1 MAGEDKKQNTPVLI
15 TQARNTAADVAQQNA
30 EGLAGSGLEGA
41 KEEAEGF
48 LDKARGVF
56 ADLTKTDSGNIF
68 DSVDATAKEL
78 TDKIKENELGGK
90 LLKSG
95 DRILDLVDPEG
106 IVKGTVGELDQ
117 LTDNLSEYTDLAAGR
132 KSFKD
137 VFGMV
142 SGSGFAQRIL
152 DNAAKG
158 ELRTFLM
165 PEDYDPD
172 LCFRLDMIKFNRQSV
187 FDPVRATPQA
197 TFIFPLPK
205 TLSVGQGVGFKS
217 VELGA
222 AGEVEARL
230 RKNADFSGSIGD
242 IAGKLMGEVAGQAA
256 SSLYRAGL
264 QTDTGKA
271 ASMALGFIPNPHLA
285 NVFTGMEMRTFTFSV
300 SIAPRSQREAD
311 TLNHTL
317 DHLKSY
323 ILPAV
328 SDNLVTMDYPHEVA
342 ISFSEAGST
351 LVDGGVE
358 VGKYKTPLDRMFKF
372 KRCVCTNV
380 TYEINGQGSQQSF
393 FDDRSP
399 TEVTI
404 NFQFTES
411 QIQMA
416 NDYGHGPKATNAQ
429 KFIDTL
435 GDKAQDLEGAF
446 DSAVSGA
453 QARNAEQGNP
463 SGT

>member
-1 MAGEDKKQNTPVLI
+1 MADETNTDSEIITKAQNVS
-15 TQARNTAADVAQQNA
+15 AKVAQQNA

-48 LDKARGVF
+48 LSKARGAV
-56 ADLTKTDSGNIF
+56 ADATKTDSGNIF
-68 DSVDATAKEL
+68 DSIDATAKEL
-78 TDKIKENELGGK
+78 TDKVKENKLGGK

-95 DRILDLVDPEG
+95 NRVLDLVDPEG

-132 KSFKD
+132 KTFKD

-142 SGSGFAQRIL
+142 SGSGFAQQVL
-152 DNAAKG
+152 DNSAKG
-158 ELRTFLM
+158 ELKTFLM

-172 LCFRLDMIKFNRQSV
+172 LCFRMDMIKFDRQSV
-187 FDPVRATPQA
+187 FKPVRATPQA

-242 IAGKLMGEVAGQAA
+242 IAGKLMGEVGGQVA

-285 NVFTGMEMRTFTFSV
+285 NIFTGMEMRTFTFSV

-323 ILPAV
+323 VLPAV
-328 SDNLVTMDYPHEVA
+328 SDNLVTMEYPHEVA
-342 ISFSEAGST
+342 LSFSEAGST
-351 LVDGGVE
+351 LVEGGIE
-358 VGKYKTPLDRMFKF
+358 VGRYKTPLDRMFKF

-380 TYEINGQGSQQSF
+380 TYEINGQSSQQSF

-435 GDKAQDLEGAF
+435 GNKAKDLESAF
-446 DSAVSGA
+446 DSTVAGA
-453 QARNAEQGNP
+453 RARNAEGGNQ